1 MTTRVGKRRIDGRTF
16 WYVAW
21 ESANGRSTLYW
32 YVDSR
37 DEANQVRQHL
47 TAWEGR
53 SDGAALP
60 LAAD

>member
-32 YVDSR
+32 YVDTR
-37 DEANQVRQHL
+37 DEANQVRHRL
-47 TAWEGR
+47 RDWDGR
-53 SDGAALP
+53 DEATTLAI
-60 LAAD
+60 AAD